1 MDTMADMMERS
12 DEIND
17 IISRSYDS
25 DPAADE
31 AELEQELELMGD
43 ELAMDSVPSYLGP
56 TATPTATATPEASS
70 ARPAQGYFPF
80 LVLLS
85 IYLSIYL
92 SLLSLSHF

>member
-1 MDTMADMMERS
+1 MDSMADMLERS

-43 ELAMDSVPSYLGP
+43 EMAMDVYPTYLGP
-56 TATPTATATPEASS
+56 TPATATQNATQAATAP
-70 ARPAQGYFPF
+70 GF
-80 LVLLS
+80 LPLH
-85 IYLSIYL
+85 
-92 SLLSLSHF
+92 SLIL